1 MRSRHVPHGWSC
13 RTLSSGLSGEFERRS
28 WRLRRRGGRVATN
41 TMLPSTLLRFL
52 PRYPGQWNGAV
63 VTGILSMKSP
73 PSMERNWSPQGK
85 SKFLERLQSLASL
98 FLLWP
103 NGPRGPLLDTTPPKP
118 TALPKDLRKQTPT
131 WGFRSPQPCAIAGLG
146 VSFCCSFAF
155 LSFSGMLGV
164 VNVMGGGAGK
174 VVMLMFCC
182 LFPFSF
188 FFR

>member
-1 MRSRHVPHGWSC
+1 
-13 RTLSSGLSGEFERRS
+13 
-28 WRLRRRGGRVATN
+28 
-41 TMLPSTLLRFL
+41 MLPSTLLRFL

-85 SKFLERLQSLASL
+85 SKFLERLQSSASL

-103 NGPRGPLLDTTPPKP
+103 NGPSGPLLDTTPPKP

-131 WGFRSPQPCAIAGLG
+131 GGFRSPQPCAIAGLG

-155 LSFSGMLGV
+155 LSFLGMLGV
-164 VNVMGGGAGK
+164 VNVMGRGGQSGDAH
-174 VVMLMFCC
+174 VL
-182 LFPFSF
+182 LFVSF
-188 FFR
+188 FLLFSLRGLSSIPTRVGLFGDN